1 MELDDE
7 KIHHI
12 TTIRMLAGAV
22 RDLG

>member
-1 MELDDE
+1 MEFDDE